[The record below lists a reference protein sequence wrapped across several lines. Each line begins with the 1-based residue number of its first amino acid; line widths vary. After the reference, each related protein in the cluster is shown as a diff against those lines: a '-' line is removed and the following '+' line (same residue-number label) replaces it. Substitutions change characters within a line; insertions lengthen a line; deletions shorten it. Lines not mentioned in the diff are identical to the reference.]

1 MKGDVVVEKITSTE
15 NLIDPFTKTLF
26 TRVFNGHRVAFVSNV
41 FPTCSKASRSL
52 LGLSP
57 RKHDKM

>member
-26 TRVFNGHRVAFVSNV
+26 TRVFNGHRDSFCVKCVPNM
-41 FPTCSKASRSL
+41 L
-52 LGLSP
+52 
-57 RKHDKM
+57 